1 MARNT
6 YDIDEKLETPFNA
19 KHFARSLKYTKK
31 YSIKLIFNLLLS
43 IFVNVI
49 NLLTPYLTMIVID
62 EVIPNKDMVK
72 LWVIALIYLAIVAV
86 SFVLSYYQ
94 SVMMNKIAND
104 MVFDIRE
111 DLFAHIQELP
121 FSYFDNRPHG
131 KILVRVV
138 NYVQN
143 VAGFLSS
150 GLVNTVIQV
159 FSMIAVLI
167 FMFSTNVELSFVVL
181 AGVPVLLLL
190 LFIMKPIQRKNR
202 IDLNNKSS
210 NFNAYL
216 AESIDGV
223 KTTQTFARQEKNLS
237 IFSNLSVKLRK
248 AWVRQVEINMIV
260 GFGPQVIATGVTM
273 LVYGVG
279 ALLLTDFSLGVVIA
293 MAGFAGRFWAPIQN
307 LSNIYNELMNAAGY
321 LERIFETMDEPVDI
335 CDIEGAIELPEI
347 KGDVEFKN
355 VTFSYEKGK
364 TVLENLSFKV
374 KAGESIALVG
384 PTGAGKSTI
393 VNLLSRFYD
402 IDSGEITVDG
412 YNIHNVTMKSLRKQ
426 MGVMLQDSFI
436 FSGNI
441 KENIR
446 YGRLEATDEE
456 IITAAKAVRADDFI
470 SLLPKQYLTETS
482 ERGNSLSAGQRQLV
496 SFARTV
502 LSNPKILILDEA
514 TSSIDTETE
523 ALLQKGIQ
531 GLLKGRTSFIIA
543 HRLSTIKS
551 CDRIFYIGNK
561 GITESGTHDELMA
574 LKGDYYNLCMAQ
586 QREME

>member
-190 LFIMKPIQRKNR
+190 LFIMKPMQRKNR

-543 HRLSTIKS
+543 HRLSTIRS

>member
-202 IDLNNKSS
+202 IDVNNKSS